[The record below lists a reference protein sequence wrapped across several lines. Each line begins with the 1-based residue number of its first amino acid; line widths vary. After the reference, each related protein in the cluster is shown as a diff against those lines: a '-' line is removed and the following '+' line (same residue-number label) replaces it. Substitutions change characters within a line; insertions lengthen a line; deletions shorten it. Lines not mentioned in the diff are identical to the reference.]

1 MSVSGEV
8 SGWRAPERSPQKP
21 RHGRH
26 LIWIPLL
33 AAAAL
38 VVAFLALPLSG
49 TDLSAAVARADFAS
63 RHAFA
68 PIDFSW
74 FGGTNQFGYSLV
86 SQYLMAV
93 LGARPAGA
101 IAAFAASCC
110 FAALLRRHHVLHP
123 LAGALVGTSCIFA
136 NLVSGRITFAIGT
149 AFGLACLVAIG
160 VRDKRV
166 GYPLAV
172 VFAVLCAGSS
182 PVAGLFLLLCG
193 VALVLTKHVR
203 EGIVLGSATLVP
215 MLVIGLV
222 FGEGGWM
229 QMTVFDTVAGVV
241 TSLAV
246 AALVTSKPVR
256 VGALLTAGG
265 IMLAYVVHT
274 PIGSN
279 ANRLPVMFAL
289 PVLVSLCNRKRW
301 LIIVSA
307 AVIAAL
313 NPPVVFADIDDGGD
327 PANYAAY
334 YSALNVQLAQLPHTG
349 KVEVVMTPNYWE
361 SVYVANKHL
370 LARGWLRQQDTAQ
383 NPLFFKTKGPSA
395 TAYQRWLVQNGVSYV
410 ALPSEVSWLGSD
422 ERLAVQAAANRTGPG
437 SLSEIWADSHWE
449 LYRVTGS
456 PGLVDGP
463 ARVTHANQGTIKL
476 TFTSPGVALV
486 RVNYNRWL
494 SASGNACLSDANG
507 WTQVHATKAGPVEI
521 TSSLRPSRPAVP
533 C

>member
-1 MSVSGEV
+1 M
-8 SGWRAPERSPQKP
+8 SGWRAPEPTSDEP
-21 RHGRH
+21 RHRHH
-26 LIWIPLL
+26 LIWVPLV

-38 VVAFLALPLSG
+38 VVAFMALPLSG

-63 RHAFA
+63 RHALA

-93 LGARPAGA
+93 LGARPSGA

-110 FAALLRRHHVLHP
+110 FAALLRRHHVAHP
-123 LAGALVGTSCIFA
+123 LAGALVGTFCIFA

-160 VRDKRV
+160 VRDTRV
-166 GYPLAV
+166 RYPLAV
-172 VFAVLCAGSS
+172 LLAVLCAGSS

-193 VALVLTKHVR
+193 VAIALTKRVR
-203 EGIVLGSATLVP
+203 DGVILSSATLVP
-215 MLVIGLV
+215 MLLIGLV

-229 QMTVFDTVAGVV
+229 QMTVFDTITGVV
-241 TSLAV
+241 TSLTV
-246 AALVTSKPVR
+246 AALVTSKPIR
-256 VGALLTAGG
+256 VGALLSASG
-265 IMLAYVVHT
+265 ILLAYVVHT
-274 PIGSN
+274 PVGSN
-279 ANRLPVMFAL
+279 VNRLPVMFAL
-289 PVLVSLCNRKRW
+289 PLLVSLCDRKRW
-301 LIIVSA
+301 FIIVT
-307 AVIAAL
+307 AVVVAAL
-313 NPPVVFADIDDGGD
+313 NPPVAFGDIDDGGD
-327 PANYAAY
+327 PANYPAY
-334 YSALNVQLAQLPHTG
+334 YRALNAQLAQLPHTG

-383 NPLFFKTKGPSA
+383 NPLFFKTQGPSA
-395 TAYQRWLVQNGVSYV
+395 AAYRHWLVHNGVSYV

-422 ERLAVQAAANRTGPG
+422 ERLAVHSAASQTGRG
-437 SLSEIWADSHWE
+437 ALSKIWGDSHWE

-463 ARVTHANQGTIKL
+463 ARVTRANQGTIKL
-476 TFTSPGVALV
+476 TFTAPGVALV

-494 SASGNACLSDANG
+494 SASGNACLSDADG
-507 WTQVHATKAGPVEI
+507 WTQVRADRSGPVEI